1 MEFLEGVR
9 DAQGLPPPES
19 DSDFEE
25 GGELSPPVEAAS
37 PPGAAGLA
45 LQPADSQPV
54 VAGVVAETPSG
65 SGLGAGLG
73 SGSGSVQEQE
83 QPEQE
88 QPVLE
93 LTQDSGSGSGSDG
106 AGDGAAFGVSHRS
119 APGLNANAACLSRPT
134 QRT

>member
-19 DSDFEE
+19 DSDVEE
-25 GGELSPPVEAAS
+25 DGELSPPVEAAS
-37 PPGAAGLA
+37 PPGAAELA

-54 VAGVVAETPSG
+54 AAGVVTETASG
-65 SGLGAGLG
+65 SGLG
-73 SGSGSVQEQE
+73 SGFGSVQEQ
-83 QPEQE
+83 EQE

-119 APGLNANAACLSRPT
+119 APGLNANAA
-134 QRT
+134 